1 MQSELG
7 EHADGYKYA
16 PEVIE
21 MMDSQYLNEFLDG
34 IPNERLKK
42 QWSDSAQGSGRKF
55 VVLFQQE
62 MDDTEVSFTSEN
74 TVQAKMQALSSPA
87 DSVRP
92 RWSASTTS
100 LTTTSCGTTHSR

>member
-1 MQSELG
+1 
-7 EHADGYKYA
+7 
-16 PEVIE
+16 

-74 TVQAKMQALSSPA
+74 TVQAKMQAILAGGLSEATMECLNNLINDYELWHDALAVKIPDA
-87 DSVRP
+87 
-92 RWSASTTS
+92 
-100 LTTTSCGTTHSR
+100 